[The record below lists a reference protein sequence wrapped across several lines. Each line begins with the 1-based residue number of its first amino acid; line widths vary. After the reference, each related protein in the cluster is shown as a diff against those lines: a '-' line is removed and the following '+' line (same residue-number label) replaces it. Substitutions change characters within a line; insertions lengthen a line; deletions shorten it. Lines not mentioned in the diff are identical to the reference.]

1 MSAETELRA
10 LLTADASL
18 TALVGNR
25 IAQNAVPQDEDYPLV
40 VFTSAHAPSLSTFG
54 TVLADE
60 VTFSIQCWAVDSIVA
75 DAVAD
80 AATAALAARADVL
93 GREAAYEE
101 EMNLHAT
108 VLTVQWWTT

>member
-10 LLTADASL
+10 LLAANAGVVS
-18 TALVGNR
+18 LVGQR
-25 IAQNAVPQDEDYPLV
+25 IAQNAVPQDEDYPLI
-40 VFTSAHAPSLSTFG
+40 VFTSAHAPSLSTYG

-80 AATAALAARADVL
+80 AATAAIAARADVL
-93 GREAAYEE
+93 GREAAYED

-108 VLTVQWWTT
+108 VLTVQWWMT